1 MIKFTAHSSAPIQY
15 LNADAKHLLRIIG
28 KDDSSAQGIITE
40 EQLPAALQALEQAIE
55 REEAAPEA
63 GTGSP
68 QHLPEH
74 ASDHN
79 PHAHDADDK
88 DGPAQASV
96 SLRKRA
102 LPFQQLLRQA
112 QQDKEFVV
120 WQA

>member
-15 LNADAKHLLRIIG
+15 LKSDAKRLLRIIG

-55 REEAAPEA
+55 REETAPEVGI
-63 GTGSP
+63 GTP
-68 QHLPEH
+68 QHLPVHE
-74 ASDHN
+74 SN
-79 PHAHDADDK
+79 PNQHAHDADDQ
-88 DGPAQASV
+88 DEQAQASV

-102 LPFQQLLRQA
+102 LPLQQLLRQA